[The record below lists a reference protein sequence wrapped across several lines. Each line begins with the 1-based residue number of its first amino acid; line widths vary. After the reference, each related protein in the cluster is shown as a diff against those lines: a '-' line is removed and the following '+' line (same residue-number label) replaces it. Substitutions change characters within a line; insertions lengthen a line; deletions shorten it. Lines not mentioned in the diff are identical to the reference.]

1 MNQMFQFL
9 SSKDEKM
16 PNIFLDFFNSLINP
30 KNIFNVN
37 KKILFFIPFLITLFY
52 LFSPIFLRNLQL
64 FEVGRFDVSKI
75 KLLIFILLFSYLSSG
90 MRLLFSS
97 DSNLLYAYISSVSP
111 ITLGLLGKPF
121 LYFSILWVIILRF
134 YIDLKKK
141 NYYSLIIG
149 IVFDF
154 FLVWWLL

>member
-1 MNQMFQFL
+1 LNQMFQFL

-30 KNIFNVN
+30 KNIFNVT
-37 KKILFFIPFLITLFY
+37 KKSFFIPFLITLFY

>member
-1 MNQMFQFL
+1 
-9 SSKDEKM
+9 M

-30 KNIFNVN
+30 KNIFNVT
-37 KKILFFIPFLITLFY
+37 KKSFFIPFLITLFY

>member
-1 MNQMFQFL
+1 MFQFL
-9 SSKDEKM
+9 SLKDEKM

-30 KNIFNVN
+30 KNIFNVT
-37 KKILFFIPFLITLFY
+37 KKSFFIPFIITLFY
-52 LFSPIFLRNLQL
+52 LFSPVFLRNMQL
-64 FEVGRFDVSKI
+64 FEVGRFDVSKL
-75 KLLIFILLFSYLSSG
+75 KLLIFILLFYYLSSG
-90 MRLLFSS
+90 IRMLFYS

-141 NYYSLIIG
+141 NYYSLILGFALDI
-149 IVFDF
+149 

>member
-1 MNQMFQFL
+1 M
-9 SSKDEKM
+9 S
-16 PNIFLDFFNSLINP
+16 NIFLDFFNSLINP
-30 KNIFNVN
+30 KNIFNVT
-37 KKILFFIPFLITLFY
+37 KKSFFIPFLICLFY
-52 LFSPIFLRNLQL
+52 LFSPVFLRNIQIL
-64 FEVGRFDVSKI
+64 EVGRFDVSKI

>member
-1 MNQMFQFL
+1 MFQFL

-30 KNIFNVN
+30 KNIFNVT
-37 KKILFFIPFLITLFY
+37 KKSFFIPFLITLFY

-121 LYFSILWVIILRF
+121 LYFSVLWIIILRF

-141 NYYSLIIG
+141 NYYSVIIG
-149 IVFDF
+149 IVFDL

>member
-1 MNQMFQFL
+1 M

-30 KNIFNVN
+30 KNIFNVT
-37 KKILFFIPFLITLFY
+37 KKSFFIPFLITLFY

>member
-1 MNQMFQFL
+1 MFQFL

-30 KNIFNVN
+30 KNIFNVT
-37 KKILFFIPFLITLFY
+37 KKSFFIPFLICLFY

>member
-30 KNIFNVN
+30 KNIFNVT
-37 KKILFFIPFLITLFY
+37 KKSFFIPFLITLFY

>member
-1 MNQMFQFL
+1 MFQFL

-30 KNIFNVN
+30 KNIFNVT
-37 KKILFFIPFLITLFY
+37 KKSFFIPFLITLFY
-52 LFSPIFLRNLQL
+52 LFSPVFLRNLQL

>member
-1 MNQMFQFL
+1 MFQFL
-9 SSKDEKM
+9 YSKDEKM
-16 PNIFLDFFNSLINP
+16 SNIFLDFFNSLINP
-30 KNIFNVN
+30 KNIFNVT
-37 KKILFFIPFLITLFY
+37 KKSFFIPFLITLFY
-52 LFSPIFLRNLQL
+52 IFSPVFLRNMPLL
-64 FEVGRFDVSKI
+64 EVGRFDVFKL

-90 MRLLFSS
+90 IRMLFCS

-121 LYFSILWVIILRF
+121 LYFSVLWVIILRF

-141 NYYSLIIG
+141 NYYSVIIG
-149 IVFDF
+149 IVFDL

>member
-1 MNQMFQFL
+1 MFQFL

-30 KNIFNVN
+30 KNIFNVT
-37 KKILFFIPFLITLFY
+37 KKSFFIPFLITLFY

>member
-1 MNQMFQFL
+1 LNQMFQFL

-30 KNIFNVN
+30 KNIFNVT
-37 KKILFFIPFLITLFY
+37 KKSFFIPFIITLFY
-52 LFSPIFLRNLQL
+52 LFSPVFLRNLQL

>member
-1 MNQMFQFL
+1 M
-9 SSKDEKM
+9 
-16 PNIFLDFFNSLINP
+16 
-30 KNIFNVN
+30 
-37 KKILFFIPFLITLFY
+37 
-52 LFSPIFLRNLQL
+52 QL
-64 FEVGRFDVSKI
+64 LEVGRFDVSKI

-90 MRLLFSS
+90 IRMLFCS

-111 ITLGLLGKPF
+111 ITVGLLGKPF
-121 LYFSILWVIILRF
+121 LYFSVLWVIILRF

-149 IVFDF
+149 VAFDF

>member
-1 MNQMFQFL
+1 MFQFL

-30 KNIFNVN
+30 KNIFNVT
-37 KKILFFIPFLITLFY
+37 KKSFFIPFLISLFY
-52 LFSPIFLRNLQL
+52 LFSPVFLRNIQI
-64 FEVGRFDVSKI
+64 FELGRFDVSKI

-90 MRLLFSS
+90 IRMLFCSE
-97 DSNLLYAYISSVSP
+97 SNLLYAYISSVSP
-111 ITLGLLGKPF
+111 VILGLLGKPF
-121 LYFSILWVIILRF
+121 LYFSVLWVILLRF
-134 YIDLKKK
+134 YIDLKKN

-149 IVFDF
+149 IVFDL